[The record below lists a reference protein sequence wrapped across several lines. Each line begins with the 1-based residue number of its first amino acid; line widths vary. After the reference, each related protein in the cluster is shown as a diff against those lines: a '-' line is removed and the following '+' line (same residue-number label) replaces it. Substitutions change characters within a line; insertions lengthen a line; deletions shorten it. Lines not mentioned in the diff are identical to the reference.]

1 MRSGDEPV
9 LVKGR
14 LEGLGKSEFLETLT
28 KPLDHASLPDHGAC
42 FRVGSL

>member
-14 LEGLGKSEFLETLT
+14 LEGLGKSEFLVTLT
-28 KPLDHASLPDHGAC
+28 KLLDHASLPDHGAF
-42 FRVGSL
+42 FRVRSL